1 MMIAAPASSRMSA
14 DLSDARATRPRFVVT
29 RAARFL
35 QIVIAAGFAASCQS
49 SSTGGDDHVRLDV
62 PLSRDTTTTEALVP
76 PGATLE
82 TLLQQQV
89 PADLARSV
97 VEAVRGVFNPR
108 DLRADRP
115 YRVTRSL
122 DGLFRE
128 FRYDID
134 ADNVLRVARHDRPGA
149 VAAEFDVEVVTLPQ
163 EYQLSALSVQ
173 ISREHPSVIEAFDA
187 AGENI
192 QLPVTLAVV
201 FGGEIDFNS
210 DLRVG
215 DGVDVLFDREMQG
228 DEFVG
233 YGDVKAAILTVGRRR
248 ISAVRYVGTDG
259 KPSFYTEQGRS
270 LRRPFLRSPLPIGL
284 RVTSAFSYNRFHP
297 GYGAPRPQL
306 GVDYGAPFGT
316 AVNAVAAGVIE
327 AAEWAGDAGRFVK
340 IRHAGGY
347 ETAYLHLSSFGPG
360 IRPGARVEQGAL
372 IGRVGQTGTVT
383 GPHLDYRI
391 IKNGVYV
398 NPLIEL
404 ARMPQGEPIAAE
416 QAADFKRVREESLQ
430 QLSERLGRSVDAA
443 APLAAAVR

>member
-49 SSTGGDDHVRLDV
+49 SSTAGDDRVRLDV
-62 PLSRDTTTTEALVP
+62 PLVRDTTTTEALVP

-89 PADLARSV
+89 SADLARSV

-115 YRVTRSL
+115 YRITRGL

-149 VAAEFDVEVVTLPQ
+149 AAAEFDVEVVSVPKAY
-163 EYQLSALSVQ
+163 ELSAISIQ
-173 ISREHPSVIEAFDA
+173 ISREHTSVIEAFDA
-187 AGENI
+187 VGENI
-192 QLPVTLAVV
+192 QLPVRLAEV

-215 DGVDVLFDREMQG
+215 DGIEVLFDREMQG
-228 DEFVG
+228 DDFVG
-233 YGDVKAAILTVGRRR
+233 YGDIKAAILSVGRRR
-248 ISAVRYVGTDG
+248 ISAVRYVGADG
-259 KPSFYTEQGRS
+259 TPNFYTEQGRS
-270 LRRPFLRSPLPIGL
+270 LRRPFLKSPLPIGL

-297 GYGAPRPQL
+297 VYGAPRPHL

-316 AVNAVAAGVIE
+316 RVNAVAAGVIE
-327 AAEWAGDAGRFVK
+327 AAEWAGEAGRIVR

-360 IRPGARVEQGAL
+360 LRPGSRAAEGAL
-372 IGRVGQTGTVT
+372 IG
-383 GPHLDYRI
+383 
-391 IKNGVYV
+391 
-398 NPLIEL
+398 
-404 ARMPQGEPIAAE
+404 
-416 QAADFKRVREESLQ
+416 
-430 QLSERLGRSVDAA
+430 
-443 APLAAAVR
+443 